1 MDLKTLRE
9 RGAFVSDAPVAH
21 EVSWTHADGNGE
33 QVTDTFTVYVVKHS
47 AGSIERLRAEAGSD
61 LSRLWGPLFVSASL
75 RLGDDA
81 SERLTYDEAC
91 ALDPALA
98 RELVDAISAVNRT
111 GGDVAKN

>member
-9 RGAFVSDAPVAH
+9 RGGFVPSAPVAH
-21 EVSWTHADGNGE
+21 EVSWAHANENGE

-47 AGSIERLRAEAGSD
+47 AGSIERLRAEAASD
-61 LSRLWGPLFVSASL
+61 LSRLWGPLFLSASL

-98 RELVDAISAVNRT
+98 RALVDAIAAVNGT
-111 GGDVAKN
+111 GEGAAKN